1 MNVEFCK
8 LPHLSPS
15 FVVPFGVFEFDGI
28 IFLKAKMSDV
38 ESPRSSRS
46 GRRRPTAL
54 SRLAARKKHED
65 SDDGSEPMSKIST
78 PRLVLKKYLGC
89 DKSN

>member
-1 MNVEFCK
+1 MLNSANSPIY
-8 LPHLSPS
+8 LLHLLYPLACLNLMEL
-15 FVVPFGVFEFDGI
+15 F
-28 IFLKAKMSDV
+28 FLKAKMSDV

>member
-1 MNVEFCK
+1 
-8 LPHLSPS
+8 
-15 FVVPFGVFEFDGI
+15 
-28 IFLKAKMSDV
+28 MSDV

-65 SDDGSEPMSKIST
+65 SDDGSDPMSKIST

-89 DKSN
+89 DKSNSYLKKNNSTIMPLESLMCLSMEF